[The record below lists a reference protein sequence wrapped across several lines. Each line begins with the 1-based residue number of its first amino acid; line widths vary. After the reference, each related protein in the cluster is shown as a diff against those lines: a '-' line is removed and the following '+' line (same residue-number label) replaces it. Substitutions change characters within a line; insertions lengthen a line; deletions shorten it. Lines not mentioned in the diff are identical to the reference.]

1 MATPLY
7 TLPSGIHKH
16 DLERRT
22 LMVIYVLDYNTYL
35 CSKKQYD
42 IYLVFAPSEKFY
54 LDPDGR
60 HQVENRGKD
69 GFIKEY

>member
-1 MATPLY
+1 
-7 TLPSGIHKH
+7 
-16 DLERRT
+16 
-22 LMVIYVLDYNTYL
+22 MVIYVLDYNTYL
-35 CSKKQYD
+35 CSKTQYD